1 MFILFGNLLSPCMV
15 LFEPARLLIL
25 KETTSLARLL
35 KPAPFW
41 ILLLVFSKK
50 CRNCYQI
57 VAATQ
62 VQQPR
67 TNFDKKSLINLMF
80 STYLLEIHLPCTII
94 WDTFL
99 RPSDA
104 TQPRKKNVNTTSK
117 IISFCCLHLAYQI
130 VSSLSFYFFW
140 SIGLQKERDNSF

>member
-1 MFILFGNLLSPCMV
+1 MSIFMITLISSKKIRYLTPKIQGSYSYVFNKRACAFILFETFMQPCTA
-15 LFEPARLLIL
+15 LFEPARLLIVEVTIL
-25 KETTSLARLL
+25 PARLL

-67 TNFDKKSLINLMF
+67 TNFDKKSLINLIF
-80 STYLLEIHLPCTII
+80 SAYLLEIHLPCTII
-94 WDTFL
+94 WDTF
-99 RPSDA
+99 
-104 TQPRKKNVNTTSK
+104 T
-117 IISFCCLHLAYQI
+117 LHLYLI
-130 VSSLSFYFFW
+130 CNPTLLF
-140 SIGLQKERDNSF
+140 